1 MNRQD
6 ACSTKSEFSR
16 FTGILP
22 VLENGAKCEFLQINI
37 TIVSRLLLRCCT
49 ILNKLFI
56 NRQDACSTKSE
67 FSRFTG
73 ILPVLE
79 HGARCEFLQINIT

>member
-22 VLENGAKCEFLQINI
+22 VLENGARCDFLL
-37 TIVSRLLLRCCT
+37 TSCT
-49 ILNKLFI
+49 ILNHPFRALFM